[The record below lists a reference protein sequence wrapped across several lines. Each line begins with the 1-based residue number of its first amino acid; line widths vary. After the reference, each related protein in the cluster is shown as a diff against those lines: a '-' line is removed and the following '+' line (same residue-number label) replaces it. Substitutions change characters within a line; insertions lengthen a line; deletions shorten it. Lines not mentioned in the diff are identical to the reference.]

1 MKKYLTVLAG
11 NPRGG
16 EHTWKSLYKY
26 VIDHLDSDLA
36 ICTGDIWVSENSLF
50 EKADYKWI
58 FEEPEN
64 WFSYY
69 EKNFNKNWYDF
80 FSLGKETGL
89 YNSGNIHFA
98 IKDIILKNYI
108 DILESYEFII
118 YSRFD
123 QFYTDY
129 HPKLSGNNIWIPEG
143 EDYFGIC
150 DRHAVFPSEFA
161 NDFLNIC
168 GFINSK
174 VALKYDSSYL
184 NCETTFF
191 NQLQENNQINTVK
204 RFDRLQFTSA
214 VEGDKTNWRIPI
226 MRVYGI
232 SKLYMKYPNEF
243 MLSVKNLLRTK
254 NIFKATLK
262 EPLLVLNYFY
272 LQSRITFGRKFKS
285 SKRKN

>member
-1 MKKYLTVLAG
+1 MKYLVILAG
-11 NPRGG
+11 SPRGG
-16 EHTWKSLYKY
+16 ERTWSSLDKY
-26 VIDHLDSDLA
+26 VLKHLNADLA
-36 ICTGDIWVSENSLF
+36 ICTDVDIKSSYLINLAKHVWMTEKYDDFSEY
-50 EKADYKWI
+50 YK
-58 FEEPEN
+58 
-64 WFSYY
+64 
-69 EKNFNKNWYDF
+69 KNFSGNWEEYF
-80 FSLGKETGL
+80 KLGFDTGL
-89 YNSGNIHFA
+89 YNSGMIHFA
-98 IKDIILKNYI
+98 FKDIVRNTSSHVIQEY
-108 DILESYEFII
+108 DYII

-272 LQSRITFGRKFKS
+272 LKSRITFGRKFRS

>member
-1 MKKYLTVLAG
+1 M
-11 NPRGG
+11 
-16 EHTWKSLYKY
+16 
-26 VIDHLDSDLA
+26 
-36 ICTGDIWVSENSLF
+36 
-50 EKADYKWI
+50 
-58 FEEPEN
+58 
-64 WFSYY
+64 
-69 EKNFNKNWYDF
+69 
-80 FSLGKETGL
+80 
-89 YNSGNIHFA
+89 IHFA
-98 IKDIILKNYI
+98 FKDIVRNTYSHVIQEY
-108 DILESYEFII
+108 DYII

>member
-1 MKKYLTVLAG
+1 MKYLVILAG
-11 NPRGG
+11 SPRGG
-16 EHTWKSLYKY
+16 ERTWSSLDKY
-26 VIDHLDSDLA
+26 VLKHLNADLA
-36 ICTGDIWVSENSLF
+36 ICTDVDIKSSYLINLAKHVWMTEKYDDFSEY
-50 EKADYKWI
+50 YK
-58 FEEPEN
+58 
-64 WFSYY
+64 
-69 EKNFNKNWYDF
+69 KNFSGNWEEYF
-80 FSLGKETGL
+80 KLGFDTGL
-89 YNSGNIHFA
+89 YNSGMIHFA
-98 IKDIILKNYI
+98 FKDIVRNTYSHVIQEY
-108 DILESYEFII
+108 DYII

>member
-1 MKKYLTVLAG
+1 MKYLVILAG
-11 NPRGG
+11 SPRGG
-16 EHTWKSLYKY
+16 ERTWSSLDKY
-26 VIDHLDSDLA
+26 VLKHLNADLA
-36 ICTGDIWVSENSLF
+36 ICTDVDIKSSYLINLAKHVWMTEKYDDFSEY
-50 EKADYKWI
+50 YK
-58 FEEPEN
+58 
-64 WFSYY
+64 
-69 EKNFNKNWYDF
+69 KNFSGNWEEYF
-80 FSLGKETGL
+80 KLGFDTGL
-89 YNSGNIHFA
+89 YNSGMIHFA
-98 IKDIILKNYI
+98 FKDMVRNTYSHVIQEY
-108 DILESYEFII
+108 DYII

>member
-1 MKKYLTVLAG
+1 MKYLVILAG
-11 NPRGG
+11 SPRGG
-16 EHTWKSLYKY
+16 ERTWSSLDKY
-26 VIDHLDSDLA
+26 VLKHLNADLA
-36 ICTGDIWVSENSLF
+36 ICTDVDIKSSYLINLAKHVWMTEKYDDFSEY
-50 EKADYKWI
+50 YK
-58 FEEPEN
+58 
-64 WFSYY
+64 
-69 EKNFNKNWYDF
+69 KNFSGNWEEYF
-80 FSLGKETGL
+80 KLGFDTGL
-89 YNSGNIHFA
+89 YNSGMIHFA
-98 IKDIILKNYI
+98 FKDIVRNTYSHVIQEY
-108 DILESYEFII
+108 DYII

-272 LQSRITFGRKFKS
+272 LKSRITFGRKFKS

>member
-1 MKKYLTVLAG
+1 MKYLVILAG
-11 NPRGG
+11 SPRGG
-16 EHTWKSLYKY
+16 KRTWSSLDKY
-26 VIDHLDSDLA
+26 VLKHLNADLA
-36 ICTGDIWVSENSLF
+36 ICTDIDIKSSYLINLAKYVWMTEKYDDFSEY
-50 EKADYKWI
+50 YK
-58 FEEPEN
+58 
-64 WFSYY
+64 
-69 EKNFNKNWYDF
+69 KNFSGNWEEYF
-80 FSLGKETGL
+80 KLGFDTGL
-89 YNSGNIHFA
+89 YNSGMIHFA
-98 IKDIILKNYI
+98 FKDIVRNTYSHVIQEY
-108 DILESYEFII
+108 DYII

>member
-1 MKKYLTVLAG
+1 MKYLVILAG
-11 NPRGG
+11 SPRGG
-16 EHTWKSLYKY
+16 ERTWSSLDKY
-26 VIDHLDSDLA
+26 VLKHLNADLA
-36 ICTGDIWVSENSLF
+36 ICTDVDIKSSYLINLAKHVWMTEKYDDFSEY
-50 EKADYKWI
+50 YK
-58 FEEPEN
+58 
-64 WFSYY
+64 
-69 EKNFNKNWYDF
+69 KNFSGNWEEYF
-80 FSLGKETGL
+80 KLGFDTGL
-89 YNSGNIHFA
+89 YNSGMIHFA
-98 IKDIILKNYI
+98 FKDIVRNTYSHVIQEY
-108 DILESYEFII
+108 DYII

-272 LQSRITFGRKFKS
+272 LKSRITFGRKFRS

>member
-1 MKKYLTVLAG
+1 MKYLVILAG
-11 NPRGG
+11 SPRGG
-16 EHTWKSLYKY
+16 KRTWSSLDKY
-26 VIDHLDSDLA
+26 VLKHLNADLA
-36 ICTGDIWVSENSLF
+36 ICTDIDIKSSYLINLAKYVWRTEKYDDFSEY
-50 EKADYKWI
+50 YK
-58 FEEPEN
+58 
-64 WFSYY
+64 
-69 EKNFNKNWYDF
+69 KNFSGNWEEYF
-80 FSLGKETGL
+80 KLGFDTGL
-89 YNSGNIHFA
+89 YNSGMIHFA
-98 IKDIILKNYI
+98 FKDIVRNTYSHVIQEY
-108 DILESYEFII
+108 DYII

>member
-1 MKKYLTVLAG
+1 MKYLVILAG
-11 NPRGG
+11 SPRGG
-16 EHTWKSLYKY
+16 ERTWSSLDKY
-26 VIDHLDSDLA
+26 VLKHLNADLA
-36 ICTGDIWVSENSLF
+36 ICTDVDIKSSYLINLAKHVWMTEKYDDFSEY
-50 EKADYKWI
+50 YK
-58 FEEPEN
+58 
-64 WFSYY
+64 
-69 EKNFNKNWYDF
+69 KNFSGNWEEYF
-80 FSLGKETGL
+80 KLGFDTGL
-89 YNSGNIHFA
+89 YNSGMIHFA
-98 IKDIILKNYI
+98 FKDMVRNTYSHVIQEY
-108 DILESYEFII
+108 DYII

-161 NDFLNIC
+161 DDFLNIC

-191 NQLQENNQINTVK
+191 NQVQENDQIKNVK
-204 RFDRLQFTSA
+204 RYDRCQFTSA
-214 VEGDKTNWRIPI
+214 VEGEKTNWRIPI

-232 SKLYMKYPNEF
+232 TKLYMKYPDEF
-243 MLSVKNLLRTK
+243 MLSMKNLLRTK
-254 NIFKATLK
+254 KIFKATLK

-272 LQSRITFGRKFKS
+272 LQSRIIFGRKFKT

>member
-1 MKKYLTVLAG
+1 MKYLVILAG
-11 NPRGG
+11 SPRGG
-16 EHTWKSLYKY
+16 ERTWSSLDKY
-26 VIDHLDSDLA
+26 VLKHLNADLA
-36 ICTGDIWVSENSLF
+36 ICTDVDIKSSYLINLAKHVWMTEKYDDFSEY
-50 EKADYKWI
+50 YK
-58 FEEPEN
+58 
-64 WFSYY
+64 
-69 EKNFNKNWYDF
+69 KNFSGNWEEYF
-80 FSLGKETGL
+80 KLGFDTGL
-89 YNSGNIHFA
+89 YNSGMIHFA
-98 IKDIILKNYI
+98 FKDIVRNTYSHVIQEY
-108 DILESYEFII
+108 DYII

-204 RFDRLQFTSA
+204 RYDRCQFTSA
-214 VEGDKTNWRIPI
+214 VEGEKTNWRIPI